1 MKNYDKDYPDMP
13 GTAESQ
19 PRISLI
25 LPFELKMN
33 QEKSLFD
40 LLTLSADKI
49 EKELRVSYSEERTTP
64 VMKKLRHLIAGIHCQ
79 PNNQS
84 IAILVSPLME
94 KVYFFTGTRE
104 LKNNFPLS

>member
-1 MKNYDKDYPDMP
+1 MQNDKDYPDMP
-13 GTAESQ
+13 TAAQSH
-19 PRISLI
+19 PRVSLI

-49 EKELRVSYSEERTTP
+49 EKELGLSYSKERTIP
-64 VMKKLRHLIAGIHCQ
+64 VIKKLRHLISDIHCQ

-84 IAILVSPLME
+84 IGIFVSPLTE

-104 LKNNFPLS
+104 LTNHFPLI